1 MLIGLALLLSSS
13 LAVRAAAASPPIT
26 WSLTFD
32 DPSGTYQAYD
42 DEIRYTFLAAA
53 AEWSSHLVT
62 TAPRTI
68 DVGVRFITDV
78 PRSSG
83 HSVTSAFVSTVNGV
97 NIFEQGLVDK
107 LETGQEPNG
116 TTPDMYLDFN
126 PTYLQ
131 NELWFDPAP
140 ASRTMPVPADKT
152 DAYSVIIH
160 ELTHAIVFN
169 GWRDGQTGALPLNP
183 PYESTFDRN
192 ETFDGANLYFTGP
205 LAESLYGGPV
215 PITYGN
221 NWHVGNNPPRPGSN
235 LLRDLMNGVVFYRGA
250 RYDLSALDLAMASD
264 SGAPTNFVPG
274 DLNADG
280 NVGFDD
286 LVTLSRA
293 YGQTNATLAM
303 GDFNGDG
310 TVDFGDL
317 VILARHYGQNAPA
330 PTAGMAAVEG
340 MSVAATVPE
349 PGSWVL
355 VAAAGALLLLRSRS

>member
-1 MLIGLALLLSSS
+1 MGLVLPLLSSLS
-13 LAVRAAAASPPIT
+13 VRAAAAAPPIT
-26 WSLTFD
+26 WSVTFD
-32 DPSGTYQAYD
+32 DPSGTFQAYD
-42 DEIRYTFLAAA
+42 DEIRSTFLAAA
-53 AEWSSHLVT
+53 AEWSTHLVT

-68 DVGVRFITDV
+68 DVGVRFITSV

-116 TTPDMYLDFN
+116 TAPDMYLDFN

-140 ASRTMPVPADKT
+140 ASRTMPVPGDKT

-169 GWRDGQTGALPLNP
+169 GWRDGQTGALPGTP

-192 ETFDGANLYFTGP
+192 ETFDGANLFFTGP

-215 PITYGN
+215 SITYGN

-235 LLRDLMNGVVFYRGA
+235 LLRDLMNGVVYYRGA
-250 RYDLSALDLAMASD
+250 RYDLSALDLAMAAD
-264 SGAPTNFVPG
+264 SGTPTNFVIG

-286 LVTLSRA
+286 LVTLSRN

-310 TVDFGDL
+310 TVDFADL
-317 VILARHYGQNAPA
+317 VILARHYDQTAPP
-330 PTAGMAAVEG
+330 PTAVAAVEAT
-340 MSVAATVPE
+340 SLAATVPE
-349 PGSWVL
+349 PASWVL
-355 VAAAGALLLLRSRS
+355 AAAGGALLLLRTGRSP